1 MKNYSKRQRTVK
13 SYRDTDKGKYSS
25 SKNSENLRK
34 IQFYKKLTL
43 EQVQDRIN
51 FLKKYRPQDKC
62 LIQKCQNLID
72 SKTKQQ

>member
-1 MKNYSKRQRTVK
+1 MKNYSKRQRTIK
-13 SYRDTDKGKYSS
+13 SYKDTQEGKYYS